1 MSCGSGGRDFRLLQL
16 LKTDKF
22 ILHEAGPQIQL
33 DILGLGLACTG
44 VGNLRR
50 PILQFGKKNIS
61 AYRGQ
66 KRYPPSNNLI
76 E

>member
-22 ILHEAGPQIQL
+22 VLCEAGPQIQL
-33 DILGLGLACTG
+33 DILASCLASTG

-50 PILQFGKKNIS
+50 PILQFGKKKIS
-61 AYRGQ
+61 AYSVQ
-66 KRYPPSNNLI
+66 KRCPPSSNLT

>member
-1 MSCGSGGRDFRLLQL
+1 MQL

-22 ILHEAGPQIQL
+22 DLCEAGPQIQL
-33 DILGLGLACTG
+33 DILGSGLTSTG

-50 PILQFGKKNIS
+50 PILQLGKKKKIS
-61 AYRGQ
+61 AYSGQ
-66 KRYPPSNNLI
+66 KRGPPSNNLI